1 MSQAFW
7 RPLGTNY
14 LVLCSGNERFYA
26 NCIFFLAISVFLPLI
41 ASLLYT
47 GVLWT
52 LIYLFVFF
60 LWFQLVTST
69 IIVYFL
75 TIGIL
80 LPPIV
85 IFSFLLCGL
94 ASLDSN
100 HPSFF
105 PLFWLLA
112 FLLFAFLH
120 LRFCY
125 HAPTK
130 NHWFAGRPQA
140 GWQKQRRDH
149 DRSSSGFRRPWRQGC
164 PGCVR
169 GRPCY
174 LRVSGALSS
183 GQMVFGKASFRF
195 VVLYLGGRLPI
206 MRVHVFDFPRR
217 MTYPWR
223 LLSRCMVQSS
233 LSKSRLFFPIKTSLM
248 VPG

>member
-1 MSQAFW
+1 MVSI
-7 RPLGTNY
+7 GD
-14 LVLCSGNERFYA
+14 
-26 NCIFFLAISVFLPLI
+26 
-41 ASLLYT
+41 
-47 GVLWT
+47 
-52 LIYLFVFF
+52 
-60 LWFQLVTST
+60 ST

-105 PLFWLLA
+105 LFFWLLA

-130 NHWFAGRPQA
+130 NYWFAGRPQA

-174 LRVSGALSS
+174 LRVSGVLSS
-183 GQMVFGKASFRF
+183 GQMVFGEASFRF
-195 VVLYLGGRLPI
+195 VVLYLGGRPPI
-206 MRVHVFDFPRR
+206 MRVHFFDFPRR

-248 VPG
+248 HPRSRQGTDTWWLQRQSWSRHWSLERVLARHGVGNRDDNGRLLLEFCSEQ

>member
-1 MSQAFW
+1 M
-7 RPLGTNY
+7 
-14 LVLCSGNERFYA
+14 
-26 NCIFFLAISVFLPLI
+26 
-41 ASLLYT
+41 
-47 GVLWT
+47 
-52 LIYLFVFF
+52 
-60 LWFQLVTST
+60 TST

-130 NHWFAGRPQA
+130 NHWFAGRSQA

-169 GRPCY
+169 GRPVTFAS
-174 LRVSGALSS
+174 LELFRAAKWFSGKHL
-183 GQMVFGKASFRF
+183 FGLWCFILEGGPLLCARTFSIF
-195 VVLYLGGRLPI
+195 LGGWHILGGCFRGAWCSQ
-206 MRVHVFDFPRR
+206 VCQKADF
-217 MTYPWR
+217 
-223 LLSRCMVQSS
+223 SFQSKH
-233 LSKSRLFFPIKTSLM
+233 L
-248 VPG
+248 

>member
-1 MSQAFW
+1 M
-7 RPLGTNY
+7 
-14 LVLCSGNERFYA
+14 
-26 NCIFFLAISVFLPLI
+26 
-41 ASLLYT
+41 
-47 GVLWT
+47 
-52 LIYLFVFF
+52 
-60 LWFQLVTST
+60 TST

-130 NHWFAGRPQA
+130 IHWFAGRPQA

-149 DRSSSGFRRPWRQGC
+149 DRSSSGFRRPWRQSC

-195 VVLYLGGRLPI
+195 VVLYLGGRPPI